1 MNSPPIKLLIV
12 DDDPLAIQSLYN
24 VVDEFGAIRFA
35 TSGQAALMLM
45 AEEEADLVLLDAN
58 MPDLDGFASCRL
70 LKQDY
75 PDTPVIF
82 VTAASDPASE
92 VQALEAGA
100 VDFITKPLNPPVV
113 KARVRTQLLLKENSD
128 RLRQL
133 SKLDPLTGLAN
144 RRALDEQLAKEWR
157 RGMRDRTP
165 LAMLMLDI
173 DHFKAFNDHYGHLE
187 GDKALTLVADT
198 LKACASRV
206 GDLVARFGGEEFS
219 VLLWNCNQSQALAVA
234 EKIRQAVANLE
245 IPHEHSSV
253 ASHVTVSIGVAGGI
267 PSFPGDAGGE
277 GAPAGVPALK
287 PTVSELPSKRALFDR
302 ADAALYVAKQSGRNR
317 VMVSSEP
324 AG

>member
-1 MNSPPIKLLIV
+1 MNAPPIKLLIV

-35 TSGQAALMLM
+35 TSGHAALLLM
-45 AEEEADLVLLDAN
+45 AEDEADLVLLDAN
-58 MPDLDGFASCRL
+58 MPDLDGFATCRL
-70 LKQDY
+70 LKNEY
-75 PDTPVIF
+75 PETPVIF

-100 VDFITKPLNPPVV
+100 VDFISKPLNPPVV
-113 KARVRTQLLLKENSD
+113 KARVRTQLQLKENSD

-144 RRALDEQLAKEWR
+144 RRALDEQLEKEWR

-173 DHFKAFNDHYGHLE
+173 DHFKTFNDHYGHME
-187 GDKALTLVADT
+187 GDRALKLVADT

-219 VLLWNCNQSQALAVA
+219 VLLWNCDQSQALTVA

-245 IPHEHSSV
+245 IPHAKSAV
-253 ASHVTVSIGVAGGI
+253 ASHVTVSVGVAGGVPTH
-267 PSFPGDAGGE
+267 PSISFGS
-277 GAPAGVPALK
+277 GAHPHGAL
-287 PTVSELPSKRALFDR
+287 PELPSQRALFDR
-302 ADAALYVAKQSGRNR
+302 ADAALYLAKQDGRNR
-317 VMVSSEP
+317 VMVHAEP
-324 AG
+324 GG

>member
-58 MPDLDGFASCRL
+58 MPDLDGFATCRL

-100 VDFITKPLNPPVV
+100 VDFISKPLNPPVV
-113 KARVRTQLLLKENSD
+113 KARVRTQLMLKENSD

-173 DHFKAFNDHYGHLE
+173 DHFKAFNDNYGHLE
-187 GDKALTLVADT
+187 GDKALKLVADT

-219 VLLWNCNQSQALAVA
+219 VLLWNCNQSQAQAVA
-234 EKIRQAVANLE
+234 EKIRQAVSNLE

-253 ASHVTVSIGVAGGI
+253 ASHVTVSIDVAGGI

-277 GAPAGVPALK
+277 GAPAAVPALK

-317 VMVSSEP
+317 VMVSAEP